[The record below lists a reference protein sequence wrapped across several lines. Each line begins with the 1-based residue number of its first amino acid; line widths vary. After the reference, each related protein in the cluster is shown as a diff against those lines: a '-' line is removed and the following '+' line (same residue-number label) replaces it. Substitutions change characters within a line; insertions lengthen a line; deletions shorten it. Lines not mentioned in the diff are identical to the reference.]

1 MEYFFFYFIVL
12 GGVFVDIIG
21 FSSRVMKYVLL
32 LFVDVVLFLVFVSIF
47 GGITV
52 PSFGVAFIIVLLL
65 SFFNGLLWPILS
77 YISLRF
83 LVVTFGFGTFIFDGF
98 ILWILDMF
106 MPGVSIGGMSLFTIP
121 LLIAIINSFVS
132 IVLDIHE
139 DSLYYSSI
147 LKKELQNSRGIR
159 DKDGF
164 IFLEIDGLAKDIL
177 VEAIEKG
184 DMPTLKSWI
193 DEGSH
198 ILTSWETDLSSQT
211 GASQAGILHGNNKDI
226 PAFRWVEK
234 ENNNRIVSSNGFS
247 DSTYI
252 ENHISNGRGLLSFNG
267 ASRSNLFSGDASDY
281 ILTFSK
287 FASKRSLLTTTWYYL
302 YSNPYFITRIIVL
315 FMGDVCL
322 ELFSRIRQ
330 FVCSVYPRLRR
341 NLSYFVARAGANVV
355 MREATT
361 ISLIGD
367 IFSGK
372 YNVIYATYMG
382 YDEIAHHSGIRDWD
396 AFYALNH
403 LDKQFRQ
410 LNRSIYE
417 SGNNYHLVV
426 LSDHGQSGGPTF
438 KQKFGYTLEDL
449 VSRNLPSNITVHSI
463 LHSNDD
469 HFYESLGLKK
479 YRGNKDR
486 IDDTIEGIK
495 FCIRDIKEKNSFK
508 TLKKRY
514 SIIDSDMPVFD
525 KLRTLTEEV
534 SSDFK
539 LYDDIITSNKTAQ
552 SIVLASGNLG
562 LIYFTDWSV
571 RLTYEQI
578 EDAFP
583 GLLSSLASHNGIG
596 FIMVKSAVYGSIV
609 LCDDSIYYLDEDK
622 YEGRPFLDKFGDNV
636 ANHLRRTDSFEH
648 VPDILVNSSY
658 DEDTGEVYAFEE
670 LIGSHGGVGGLQQE
684 PFILYPSCWKLNNKI
699 VGAENLHKFF
709 KNEML
714 KFWDDD

>member
-1 MEYFFFYFIVL
+1 
-12 GGVFVDIIG
+12 
-21 FSSRVMKYVLL
+21 
-32 LFVDVVLFLVFVSIF
+32 
-47 GGITV
+47 
-52 PSFGVAFIIVLLL
+52 
-65 SFFNGLLWPILS
+65 
-77 YISLRF
+77 
-83 LVVTFGFGTFIFDGF
+83 
-98 ILWILDMF
+98 
-106 MPGVSIGGMSLFTIP
+106 
-121 LLIAIINSFVS
+121 
-132 IVLDIHE
+132 
-139 DSLYYSSI
+139 
-147 LKKELQNSRGIR
+147 
-159 DKDGF
+159 
-164 IFLEIDGLAKDIL
+164 
-177 VEAIEKG
+177 
-184 DMPTLKSWI
+184 
-193 DEGSH
+193 
-198 ILTSWETDLSSQT
+198 
-211 GASQAGILHGNNKDI
+211 
-226 PAFRWVEK
+226 
-234 ENNNRIVSSNGFS
+234 
-247 DSTYI
+247 
-252 ENHISNGRGLLSFNG
+252 
-267 ASRSNLFSGDASDY
+267 
-281 ILTFSK
+281 
-287 FASKRSLLTTTWYYL
+287 
-302 YSNPYFITRIIVL
+302 
-315 FMGDVCL
+315 
-322 ELFSRIRQ
+322 
-330 FVCSVYPRLRR
+330 
-341 NLSYFVARAGANVV
+341 
-355 MREATT
+355 
-361 ISLIGD
+361 
-367 IFSGK
+367 
-372 YNVIYATYMG
+372 MG

-463 LHSNDD
+463 LHSNND

-495 FCIRDIKEKNSFK
+495 FCIREIKEKNSFK